1 MRVLT
6 GGEEKKRFSFFAGGY
21 EEVLQGRKEKKMKRF
36 LVPALGL
43 LVLTGRAVAVQ
54 TVSAARV
61 DGARYRPGWGCEYQ
75 VTPHAGPASGLPVE
89 SPLQSSR
96 IETGVERTPIAGQ
109 TDEVAQLCQSLLRGM
124 RVTSHD
130 SVRSLGY
137 ETSTS
142 VLQAAML
149 SVQGVGASLLDLLD
163 ADPPGYSVHRSC
175 PEYTGANALI
185 AEQEDCAWTS
195 TGGGVLD
202 SSPWVESKPPADE
215 QDLLVLLV
223 PAPGALA
230 LGAAGVGFLGWFRR
244 RPGIRLPE

>member
-1 MRVLT
+1 
-6 GGEEKKRFSFFAGGY
+6 
-21 EEVLQGRKEKKMKRF
+21 MKRF

-43 LVLTGRAVAVQ
+43 LVLTGPALAVQ

-89 SPLQSSR
+89 SLFQSSC
-96 IETGVERTPIAGQ
+96 IETGAERTPTAGQ
-109 TDEVAQLCQSLLRGM
+109 TDEVAQLCQSLVRGM
-124 RVTSHD
+124 RVTAHD
-130 SVRSLGY
+130 SARSLGY
-137 ETSTS
+137 ETSAA

-149 SVQGVGASLLDLLD
+149 SVQGVGASLLDLLS
-163 ADPPGYSVHRSC
+163 ADPLSYSVH
-175 PEYTGANALI
+175 TGCLEHTWVNALI

-202 SSPWVESKPPADE
+202 SSPWVESKPPADD

-223 PAPGALA
+223 PAPGAVA